1 MMSDEPFMESKGPRR
16 GQILFALAFVGFA
29 IFILSNLG
37 NQTTWVA
44 KAKLFAQPGF
54 WPGVAGAGMVVFGLL
69 HLRGLRRG
77 KGLRRPWISREDR
90 AEARL
95 WAQPLEYTA
104 WFMVYVFA
112 VPLIGHLPAT
122 MIFAPALTWRL
133 GYRNPRLLWASL
145 GFGVAV
151 VLIFKGVL
159 GVKIPGGAIYE
170 YLPDG
175 IRAFA
180 LRYL

>member
-1 MMSDEPFMESKGPRR
+1 MSDDPFLAGKGPQR
-16 GQILFALAFVGFA
+16 GQILFALAFAGFA

-37 NQTTWVA
+37 NQTEWVERST
-44 KAKLFAQPGF
+44 LFAQPGF
-54 WPGVAGAGMVVFGLL
+54 WPGIAGTGMVLFGLL

-77 KGLRRPWISREDR
+77 KGMRRPWISRADR
-90 AEARL
+90 AEARIWL
-95 WAQPLEYTA
+95 RPLEYTA
-104 WFMVYVFA
+104 WFMVYVLA
-112 VPLIGHLPAT
+112 VPRIGHLPAT

-133 GYRNPRLLWASL
+133 GYRNPRLLWA
-145 GFGVAV
+145 AV
-151 VLIFKGVL
+151 VFAVVVVVIFKGLL

-175 IRAFA
+175 LRAFA

>member
-1 MMSDEPFMESKGPRR
+1 MSDDPFLASKGPRR
-16 GQILFALAFVGFA
+16 GQILFALAFAGFA

-37 NQTTWVA
+37 NQTTWA
-44 KAKLFAQPGF
+44 PRTKLFAQPGF
-54 WPGVAGAGMVVFGLL
+54 WPGVAGAGMVLFGLL
-69 HLRGLRRG
+69 HLRGVRRG
-77 KGLRRPWISREDR
+77 MGLRRPWISREDR
-90 AEARL
+90 AEARV
-95 WAQPLEYTA
+95 WVQPLEYTA

-112 VPLIGHLPAT
+112 VPRIGHLPAT

-133 GYRNPRLLWASL
+133 GYRSPRLLWASL
-145 GFGVAV
+145 AFGVAV

-159 GVKIPGGAIYE
+159 GVKIPGGAVYE
-170 YLPDG
+170 YLPDS

>member
-1 MMSDEPFMESKGPRR
+1 MSDDPFLASKGPRR
-16 GQILFALAFVGFA
+16 GQLLFALAFAGFA

-37 NQTTWVA
+37 NQTEWVPRT
-44 KAKLFAQPGF
+44 KLFAQPGF
-54 WPGVAGAGMVVFGLL
+54 WQGVAGAGMVLFGLL
-69 HLRGLRRG
+69 HLRGVRRG

-90 AEARL
+90 AEARIWL
-95 WAQPLEYTA
+95 QPLEYTA
-104 WFMVYVFA
+104 WFMVYVLA
-112 VPLIGHLPAT
+112 VPRIGHLPAT

-133 GYRNPRLLWASL
+133 GYRSPRLLWASL
-145 GFGVAV
+145 VFGVAV

-159 GVKIPGGAIYE
+159 GVKIPGGAVYE

-175 IRAFA
+175 LRAVA